1 MESFNLLKVQALNA
15 SSLNPSSVSLTAA
28 GRDLAVKEEVFAGT
42 VLEQVGVLRADLV
55 GSLIS

>member
-1 MESFNLLKVQALNA
+1 METFNLLSFEALNA
-15 SSLNPSSVSLTAA
+15 SPPQSPSVTLTAA

-42 VLEQVGVLRADLV
+42 VLEQVGVLRVDLV